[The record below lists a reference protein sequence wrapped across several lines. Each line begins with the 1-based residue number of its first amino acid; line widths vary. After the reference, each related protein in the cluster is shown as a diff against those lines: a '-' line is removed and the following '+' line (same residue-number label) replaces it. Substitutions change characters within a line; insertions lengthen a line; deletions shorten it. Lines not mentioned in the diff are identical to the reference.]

1 MKNEQPWKTW
11 SPEQIKQLQQV
22 FLAWYELE
30 KRNLPWRANQDPY
43 RIWISEIMLQQTR
56 VDTVIDYF
64 YRFME
69 LFPTIKDLAEAPDD
83 KLLKAWE
90 GLGYY
95 SRARNLKIAAQQI
108 MTEFN
113 GQMPQTIDEI
123 RQLKGIGPYTA
134 GAIGSIAFQLP
145 EPAIDGN
152 VMRVVS
158 RLFEIAADI
167 AKASSRK
174 VFEEAMYQII
184 DDVRPGDF
192 NQAMMDLGSA
202 ICTPTS
208 PKCEACPIQAFCGAY
223 QAGTM
228 TDYPVKTKKSKAKDV
243 YYIGGIIEN
252 TEHEF
257 LLEQR
262 SDKGLLANMWL
273 FPIEEVTKAQFQQLQ
288 KTVGQEEVTNQ
299 NQMSLD
305 LEELPL
311 VAEAPEQFFSDYP
324 NVVWQTRSLG
334 SVTHLFSHLKWH
346 IAVCYGRQVGA
357 VSSKAHQKWV
367 KPSDFE
373 QFVFPKPQQKMLAL
387 YQSELLKRNKSLE

>member
-1 MKNEQPWKTW
+1 MKNEQPWEAW
-11 SPEQIKQLQQV
+11 STETLQSFQTD
-22 FLAWYELE
+22 FIAWYEQE
-30 KRNLPWRANQDPY
+30 KRNLPWRVNLDPY

-56 VDTVIDYF
+56 VDTVIDYY

-69 LFPTIKDLAEAPDD
+69 WFPTIKALAEAPDD

-158 RLFEIAADI
+158 RLFEIDADI

-174 VFEEAMYQII
+174 VFEAAMYKII
-184 DDVRPGDF
+184 DRARPGDF

-208 PKCEACPIQAFCGAY
+208 PKCEECPIQSYCLSY
-223 QAGTM
+223 KHNTM
-228 TDYPVKTKKSKAKDV
+228 TNYPVKTKKLKPKDV

-252 TEHEF
+252 KAQEF

-262 SDKGLLANMWL
+262 GTAGLLANMWL
-273 FPIEEVTKAQFQQLQ
+273 FPIEEVTKEQFELLQKNWEKENQQL
-288 KTVGQEEVTNQ
+288 TLDFNEE
-299 NQMSLD
+299 
-305 LEELPL
+305 PL
-311 VAEAPEQFFSDYP
+311 VAEETPDLFEEFEQ
-324 NVVWQTRSLG
+324 VVWQKRSLG
-334 SVTHLFSHLKWH
+334 EVTHIFSHLKWH
-346 IAVCYGRQVGA
+346 ILVFYGRQTGIEQTA
-357 VSSKAHQKWV
+357 ENQRWIMPA
-367 KPSDFE
+367 DFAN
-373 QFVFPKPQQKMLAL
+373 FVFPKPQQKMLD
-387 YQSELLKRNKSLE
+387 LLKKEQQKR